1 MNLVTSLVYS
11 EEQQLLADTAAE
23 FLQAKSPVAAQR
35 RLRDAGSDVAAG
47 GAACG
52 FDPALWREMVDMG
65 WSAIPF
71 PEALGGLA
79 FGVKGLGAVFEQIGR
94 NLSASPLLSSI
105 VLGGS
110 VIELAGSE
118 AQQAEWM
125 AALIGGDK
133 RIALAV
139 DETPR
144 HDPAMIALRAT
155 REGDGYRLN
164 GAKAFVAD
172 GIGADAFIVAARTAG
187 QPGERAGI
195 SLFIVAADAAGV
207 QVSPMKTLD
216 ARNHANLALHDVR
229 VGAAALLGTAGEG
242 AGALEAALDRGRVC
256 LAAEI
261 LGATQS
267 LFDTTVE
274 YLKTRVQFD
283 VPIGSFQALQH
294 RAAWCYAHLQLA
306 RSAVMAGLAA
316 LDDPALD
323 DAARA
328 SMASLAKWKAGDAA
342 HRISREAVQMH
353 GGMGVTDELDVGL
366 FLKRIRVAQASLGD
380 SDFHV
385 QRHAELTPVEA

>member
-1 MNLVTSLVYS
+1 
-11 EEQQLLADTAAE
+11 
-23 FLQAKSPVAAQR
+23 
-35 RLRDAGSDVAAG
+35 
-47 GAACG
+47 
-52 FDPALWREMVDMG
+52 
-65 WSAIPF
+65 
-71 PEALGGLA
+71 
-79 FGVKGLGAVFEQIGR
+79 VFEQIGR

-105 VLGGS
+105 VLAGS

-144 HDPAMIALRAT
+144 HDPAAVALRAS
-155 REGDGYRLN
+155 RDGDAYVLT

-172 GIGADAFIVAARTAG
+172 GVGADAFIVAARTSGQAG
-187 QPGERAGI
+187 DRDGI
-195 SLFIVAADAAGV
+195 SLFLVPADAPGL
-207 QVSPMKTLD
+207 QVSAMKTLD
-216 ARNHANLALHDVR
+216 SRNHANLVLKDVR
-229 VGAAALLGTAGEG
+229 VGAEALLGAEG
-242 AGALEAALDRGRVC
+242 AGFAALDAALDRGRVC
-256 LAAEI
+256 LAAEM

-294 RAAWCYAHLQLA
+294 RAAWCYAHLELA
-306 RSAVMAGLAA
+306 RSTVMAGLAA
-316 LDDPALD
+316 MDDPALD
-323 DAARA
+323 AAARA
-328 SMASLAKWKAGDAA
+328 RMASLAKWKAGDTA

-366 FLKRIRVAQASLGD
+366 YLKRIRVAQASLGD
-380 SDFHV
+380 GDFHV
-385 QRHAELTPVEA
+385 QRYGDLSLVEA